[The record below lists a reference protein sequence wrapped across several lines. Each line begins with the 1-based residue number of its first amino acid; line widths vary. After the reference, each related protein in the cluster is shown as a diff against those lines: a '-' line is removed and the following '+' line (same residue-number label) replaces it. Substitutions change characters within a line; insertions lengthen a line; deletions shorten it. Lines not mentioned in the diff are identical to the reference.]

1 MSEKSKVYFS
11 DFRTSYTMNLL
22 QKLQRLMRK
31 AGVESIDMKDRFVAI
46 KMHFGEP
53 GNLAFLRPNW
63 AKAVADLVR
72 ELGGKPFLTDCNT
85 LYVGG
90 RKNALDHLDTAEL
103 NGFSTIA
110 AGCHVIIADGLKG
123 TDEAYVSLDGT
134 PCEYVKEAKIG
145 RALMDADVVL
155 SLTHFKGHEMMGIG
169 GAVKNIGMG
178 GGSRAGKLEMHSD
191 GKPNLVRGRCIGC
204 GMCRRV
210 CAHGAL
216 TPGAD
221 RKMTIDHAK
230 CAGCGRCIGVCPK
243 DALEA
248 EYGAQSATILDRK
261 TAEYALAILRGR
273 PHFHVSIVRDVSP
286 NCDCHPEND
295 AAIVPNIGMLASFDP
310 VAIDMAAADLCN
322 AAPRLAGTWLDGLED
337 QNGDVFDTA
346 HSNTHWRDAI
356 EHAVKIGLGS
366 AEYELVRV

>member
-1 MSEKSKVYFS
+1 MPEKSKVFFS
-11 DFRTSYTMNLL
+11 DFRTSFTTNLL

-31 AGVESIDMKDRFVAI
+31 AGVDSIDMEDKFVAI

-72 ELGGKPFLTDCNT
+72 ERGGKPFLTDCNT

-103 NGFSTIA
+103 NGFSTLA

-123 TDEAYVSLDGT
+123 TDEAYVSLEGT
-134 PCEYVKEAKIG
+134 PCEYVREAKIG
-145 RALMDADVVL
+145 RAIMDADIVL
-155 SLTHFKGHEMMGIG
+155 SLTHFKGHEMMGVG
-169 GAVKNIGMG
+169 GTIKNIGMG

-191 GKPNLVRGRCIGC
+191 GKPHLVSDRCIGC

-216 TPGAD
+216 TLGGD

-248 EYGAQSATILDRK
+248 EYGSQSATILDRK
-261 TAEYALAILRGR
+261 TAEYALAVLRGR
-273 PHFHVSIVRDVSP
+273 QQFHVSLVRDVSP

-310 VAIDMAAADLCN
+310 VAIDVAAADLCN
-322 AAPRLAGTWLDGLED
+322 AAPRLSGTWLDGLED
-337 QNGDVFDTA
+337 KNGDVFDTA
-346 HSNTHWRDAI
+346 HSDTHWRDAI

-366 AEYELVRV
+366 ADYELVRV